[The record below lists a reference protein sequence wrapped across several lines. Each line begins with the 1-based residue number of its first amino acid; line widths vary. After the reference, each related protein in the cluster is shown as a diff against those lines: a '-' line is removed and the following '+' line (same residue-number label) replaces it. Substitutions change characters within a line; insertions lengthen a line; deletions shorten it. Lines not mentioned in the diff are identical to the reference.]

1 MKGDSLLMKNR
12 QGFSSYSILQRI
24 RRQLQNPRKRLFVE
38 AIAVVA
44 GISIIISLLVSDKP
58 ESTTDLKD
66 GIAYIEALE
75 KADISETEQQI
86 KEIKRAERKAA
97 LESGEQDVWKYFND
111 SVILGDSRAVGFEY
125 HGFVD
130 ENRVFAE
137 GGATIRNIPDYIE
150 DIKKINPS
158 SIILCFGLND
168 ISIGYWKTSEEYIQ
182 ELDEMRK
189 LLLDSIPNATVFVNS
204 IIPAVDPAF
213 EKSEKWRDIP
223 DWNTDIKTHCEEESI
238 PYIDISEVIEE
249 HKDLYD
255 DVDGIHMKK
264 EFYPFWAIAMITE
277 VTENE

>member
-1 MKGDSLLMKNR
+1 MKNR

-264 EFYPFWAIAMITE
+264 EFYPFWAIAMIME